1 MLQEVI
7 EDLYSFCSSF
17 IDTGMNIDEEEN
29 KVDVGLDEEEMD
41 IDAEV
46 SSFEQISEEQIKRK
60 RVLELQRLKSK
71 KDNELISKMRT
82 ILIDYKAAKL
92 YFKLL
97 KESYGD
103 SEQNKDSIIQMTELI
118 HHQWSQN

>member
-17 IDTGMNIDEEEN
+17 IDTGMNIDEDEN

-118 HHQWSQN
+118 NHQWSQN

>member
-1 MLQEVI
+1 
-7 EDLYSFCSSF
+7 
-17 IDTGMNIDEEEN
+17 MNIDEEEN
-29 KVDVGLDEEEMD
+29 KVDVGLEEEEMD
-41 IDAEV
+41 IDSEV

-103 SEQNKDSIIQMTELI
+103 SEQNKDAIIQMTELI